1 MKLSDLRTQFESE
14 LEDYLN
20 TLPEN
25 NLYSPI
31 KYILSLGGKRFRPL
45 LVLLSAS
52 AFRSLNKDTFRAA
65 LAVEIFHNFS
75 LVHDDIMD
83 KAPLRRGKKTVHA
96 RWDEN
101 TAILSGDAMLI
112 EAYKMLSEAGTAN
125 NLKDLLDL
133 FNTTSA
139 EVCWGQQ
146 LDMDFETRSDVDVQS
161 YIEMIGL
168 KTAVLLGCA
177 LKMGA
182 VVAGAKKEDA
192 DLLYN
197 FGKQAGIGFQIQDD
211 YLDAFGDPEKFGKQV
226 GGDIISNKKTFLII
240 SALQKADSKLKEEL
254 NQIYFADSIKDLD
267 EKVERVKEIFKSLQV
282 DRETQSASQ
291 EYFSKAEL
299 CIRQLSISEEKKT
312 PFREFLSM
320 LAERN
325 Y

>member
-1 MKLSDLRTQFESE
+1 MNLSELRAQFETE
-14 LEDYLN
+14 LESYLK
-20 TLPEN
+20 TLPDN
-25 NLYSPI
+25 NLHNPV

-52 AFRSLNKDTFRAA
+52 AFGKLEKRVFKAA
-65 LAVEIFHNFS
+65 MAVEIFHNFS

-83 KAPLRRGKKTVHA
+83 EAPLRRGKETVHA
-96 RWDEN
+96 KWDEN

-112 EAYKMLSEAGTAN
+112 EAYKLLAETGNES
-125 NLKDLLDL
+125 LKELLDL

-146 LDMDFETRSDVDVQS
+146 LDMDFETRSDVQADS

-182 VVAGAKKEDA
+182 IVAGATSKDA
-192 DLLYN
+192 ELLYQ

-226 GGDIISNKKTFLII
+226 GGDIISNKKTYLII
-240 SALQKADSKLKEEL
+240 KALEKAGPDLKDELSK
-254 NQIYFADSIKDLD
+254 IYFADSLKKND
-267 EKVERVKEIFKSLQV
+267 EKVRRVKEIFKSLEV
-282 DRETQSASQ
+282 DRDTIDASK
-291 EYFSKAEL
+291 EYFDKASD
-299 CIRQLSISEEKKT
+299 CIRQLSLADEKKSRFT
-312 PFREFLSM
+312 DFLAM
-320 LAERN
+320 LKERS

>member
-1 MKLSDLRTQFESE
+1 MNLSELRTHFETE
-14 LEDYLN
+14 LESYLK
-20 TLPEN
+20 TLPDN
-25 NLYSPI
+25 NLHNPI
-31 KYILSLGGKRFRPL
+31 KYILSLGGKRLRPL

-52 AFRSLNKDTFRAA
+52 AFGPIDKRAFRAA

-83 KAPLRRGKKTVHA
+83 EAPLRRGKETVHA
-96 RWDEN
+96 KWNEN

-112 EAYKMLSEAGTAN
+112 EAYKLLAESGN
-125 NLKDLLDL
+125 DNLKELLDL

-146 LDMDFETRSDVDVQS
+146 LDMDFETRSDVDADS

-182 VVAGAKKEDA
+182 IVAGAERKNA
-192 DLLYN
+192 DLLYQ

-226 GGDIISNKKTFLII
+226 GGDIISNKKTYLII
-240 SALQKADSKLKEEL
+240 KALEKAGPDLKAELSK
-254 NQIYFADSIKDLD
+254 IYFANSLEDHD
-267 EKVERVKEIFKSLQV
+267 EKVSRVKEIFSSLEV
-282 DRETQSASQ
+282 DQATLNASKK
-291 EYFSKAEL
+291 YFEKAEE
-299 CIRQLSISEEKKT
+299 CIELLTLTDEKKT
-312 PFREFLSM
+312 RFRDFLAM
-320 LAERN
+320 LKERS

>member
-1 MKLSDLRTQFESE
+1 MNLDKLRAQFESE
-14 LEDYLN
+14 LSAYLE
-20 TLPEN
+20 TLPSN
-25 NLYSPI
+25 NLNAPI

-52 AFRSLNKDTFRAA
+52 AFGELHRSTFRAA
-65 LAVEIFHNFS
+65 LAVEVFHNFS

-83 KAPLRRGKKTVHA
+83 VAPLRRGKKTVHA

-112 EAYKMLSEAGTAN
+112 EAYKLLTEAGTN
-125 NLKDLLDL
+125 SNLKDLLAL
-133 FNTTSA
+133 FNETSA

-146 LDMDFETRSDVDVQS
+146 LDMDFETRSDVDVES

-182 VVAGAKKEDA
+182 MVNGAESGDA
-192 DLLYN
+192 NLLYE

-226 GGDIISNKKTFLII
+226 GGDIISNKKTYLII
-240 SALQKADSKLKEEL
+240 RALEKAGDEMKKELTE
-254 NQIYFADSIKDLD
+254 IYFANSIQDQGR
-267 EKVERVKEIFKSLQV
+267 KVERVRQIFHALDVDMETRKAAKQYFERARECIEALSITDDKKEMFKS
-282 DRETQSASQ
+282 
-291 EYFSKAEL
+291 
-299 CIRQLSISEEKKT
+299 
-312 PFREFLSM
+312 FLSM
-320 LAERN
+320 LEERN